1 MESLKTEIENHQD
14 YSIIGEIATE
24 KIVENMSTLGEIATL
39 MTIHGIR
46 NMQKETKQEKNKWK

>member
-1 MESLKTEIENHQD
+1 MELLKTEIENHHD
-14 YSIIGEIATE
+14 YSILGEIATE
-24 KIVENMSTLGEIATL
+24 KIVEKMSTLGEKAAL